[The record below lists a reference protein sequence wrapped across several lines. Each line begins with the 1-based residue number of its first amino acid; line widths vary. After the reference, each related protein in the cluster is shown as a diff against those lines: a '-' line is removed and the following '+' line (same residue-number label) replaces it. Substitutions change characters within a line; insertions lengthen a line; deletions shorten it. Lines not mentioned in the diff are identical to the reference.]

1 MARLIK
7 KGKAAIV
14 MVDGGVF
21 FATIVRVRGDWI
33 QIVSVQSL
41 GGDGQREDAEDG
53 VLNLSHVAAVQV
65 MPTGEADG

>member
-14 MVDGGVF
+14 MVDGGIF
-21 FATIVRVRGDWI
+21 FATIVRVRRGWL

-41 GGDGQREDAEDG
+41 GVDGERENVEDG
-53 VLNLSHVAAVQV
+53 VLNLLHVAAVQV
-65 MPTGEADG
+65 MPTGEASG